1 MKGLLLRVHDYL
13 ASHRLLALLL
23 LVLLL
28 AAGIFGTTRLRY
40 EEDISKF
47 LPHSGESTRSAT
59 VFESLGNQGKI
70 TVLFRPAEGAT
81 REDVMETIDLFA
93 EAVDS
98 NLHVLARVDESHAMA
113 AIEQVGENIAL
124 YLTEDDY
131 RRIDTLLSDST
142 YIARKLAEQK
152 QVLSMP
158 VPSIV
163 VRTIAAD
170 PLDLFSPA
178 LSRLESLNPSANFDV
193 EDGYL
198 FDQEGNGYAFLT
210 SPYGS
215 ADTRHNGE
223 LAERLQRHIDTVKA
237 AVEGR
242 VKVSAVGAPLIAA
255 TNAQQIKHDSFVSTL
270 IAILLIAAV
279 LWFSMP
285 RRRNVL
291 WMAFS
296 LVCGWIFALAVISVF
311 KTEISIIVVGIGSV
325 LLGIAVNYPLHYL
338 DHLKECPDRRETL
351 KEMIEPLVTGNVTT
365 VAAFACLLFVKAEA
379 MRDLG
384 LFASLLLLG
393 TIAFVMVFLPLWA
406 RAGCS
411 RSLGSA
417 EECKEVQ
424 GSAGSP
430 GRGKWRFWIIVA
442 ITAVLGYFSTG
453 VEFDSD
459 LHNINYMTA
468 EQKADLDLLS
478 SQMGEEELT
487 YVVAEGRDLE
497 EALERNDS
505 LNLPGVASLLP
516 SVSRQE
522 RSLKGW
528 ERMKENYPDLVE
540 RVEREARKAG
550 FAEGAFEPFYRR
562 VRNTEFEIRNYEEG
576 GIPAVAED
584 YVVRADTGVFVV
596 NYVSSGSSEECKG
609 VQGSA
614 GEFEELPEGTF
625 AFTQGDVGS
634 SLVSALNDD
643 FNYILFVCSLVV
655 FLFLWLALGRL
666 ELALLAFLPMAMG
679 WLWIL
684 GLMAL
689 TGIKFNI
696 VNVILATFIFGQGD
710 DYTIFITEGLMYEYA
725 YGRKRLKLYRRS
737 VILSAVLMTVGIGV
751 LVIAKHPAM
760 RSLGEVA
767 VVGMASVIVM
777 ACVVPPL
784 VFNWLTTKGGRRR
797 DVPLTLRRLLYTGWI
812 ILVFVLFALVIF
824 TPYTIFYRLIGRDSE
839 RKRERYHRTIY
850 RCAAFALRHL
860 PGVKYHL
867 HNERGETFEK
877 PAVIIANHQSHLDLL
892 CILSL
897 TPKVVVLTNDWVWR
911 NPVYGAIIR
920 YAEFYP
926 ASNGF
931 DSNLPRLKRLMER
944 GYSVVVFPEGTRS
957 VDGSIGRFHKGAFAL
972 AQACGVDVLEVYLH
986 GNSDVMPKNDIV
998 LRQGTIDMAIGRRYA
1013 VSGTPQEMRADF
1025 VTEYERFC
1033 AKVETEDYFRPWVRY
1048 QYLYKGREVARRR
1061 PGEEALQKALAHPA
1075 EHVVVELESEEER
1088 LVVER
1093 IKNAEIGI
1101 QNLEIRALTVKP

>member
-1 MKGLLLRVHDYL
+1 
-13 ASHRLLALLL
+13 
-23 LVLLL
+23 
-28 AAGIFGTTRLRY
+28 
-40 EEDISKF
+40 
-47 LPHSGESTRSAT
+47 
-59 VFESLGNQGKI
+59 
-70 TVLFRPAEGAT
+70 
-81 REDVMETIDLFA
+81 METIDLFA

-338 DHLKECPDRRETL
+338 D
-351 KEMIEPLVTGNVTT
+351 PLT
-365 VAAFACLLFVKAEA
+365 
-379 MRDLG
+379 
-384 LFASLLLLG
+384 
-393 TIAFVMVFLPLWA
+393 AFVMVFLPLWA
-406 RAGCS
+406 RAGSS

-417 EECKEVQ
+417 EECKGVQ

-562 VRNTEFEIRNYEEG
+562 VRNTEFKIRNYEEG

-584 YVVRADTGVFVV
+584 YVVREFR
-596 NYVSSGSSEECKG
+596 EFRG

-614 GEFEELPEGTF
+614 GECRGVRGVAGRDVRVYAGRRGFVACECFERRFQLYSLRLFPRGVSLP
-625 AFTQGDVGS
+625 
-634 SLVSALNDD
+634 
-643 FNYILFVCSLVV
+643 
-655 FLFLWLALGRL
+655 LAGAGAARAC
-666 ELALLAFLPMAMG
+666 LAGLPSHG
-679 WLWIL
+679 N
-684 GLMAL
+684 GMAL
-689 TGIKFNI
+689 D
-696 VNVILATFIFGQGD
+696 FG
-710 DYTIFITEGLMYEYA
+710 
-725 YGRKRLKLYRRS
+725 
-737 VILSAVLMTVGIGV
+737 
-751 LVIAKHPAM
+751 
-760 RSLGEVA
+760 
-767 VVGMASVIVM
+767 
-777 ACVVPPL
+777 
-784 VFNWLTTKGGRRR
+784 
-797 DVPLTLRRLLYTGWI
+797 
-812 ILVFVLFALVIF
+812 
-824 TPYTIFYRLIGRDSE
+824 
-839 RKRERYHRTIY
+839 
-850 RCAAFALRHL
+850 
-860 PGVKYHL
+860 
-867 HNERGETFEK
+867 
-877 PAVIIANHQSHLDLL
+877 LD
-892 CILSL
+892 
-897 TPKVVVLTNDWVWR
+897 
-911 NPVYGAIIR
+911 GAHW
-920 YAEFYP
+920 
-926 ASNGF
+926 NQ
-931 DSNLPRLKRLMER
+931 
-944 GYSVVVFPEGTRS
+944 V
-957 VDGSIGRFHKGAFAL
+957 
-972 AQACGVDVLEVYLH
+972 
-986 GNSDVMPKNDIV
+986 
-998 LRQGTIDMAIGRRYA
+998 
-1013 VSGTPQEMRADF
+1013 
-1025 VTEYERFC
+1025 
-1033 AKVETEDYFRPWVRY
+1033 
-1048 QYLYKGREVARRR
+1048 
-1061 PGEEALQKALAHPA
+1061 
-1075 EHVVVELESEEER
+1075 
-1088 LVVER
+1088 
-1093 IKNAEIGI
+1093 
-1101 QNLEIRALTVKP
+1101 